1 VSVLFSYGDQVD
13 FTLLDIVKLQTRS
26 NHIDAA
32 ISTASR
38 IVDETEWIAA
48 METIAVGQ
56 LEGGDHTGASHTAKL
71 MTPAI
76 NRNGVLTRI
85 ALTQA
90 HSGNVKG
97 AIATVTHIDAP
108 LRRNAV
114 LLGIAIIR
122 ARHGDLPGALAAADT
137 IEGEISRATASR
149 EIGTWETINTL
160 TPLIDTSSALHG
172 MANDCLN
179 NRGGRLDASY

>member
-1 VSVLFSYGDQVD
+1 LWNCRRDRIIF
-13 FTLLDIVKLQTRS
+13 
-26 NHIDAA
+26 DAA

-38 IVDETEWIAA
+38 IVDETDWIAA
-48 METIAVGQ
+48 MEVIAVGQ
-56 LEGGDHTGASHTAKL
+56 LEGGDHTGALHTAKL

-85 ALTQA
+85 AFTQA

-137 IEGEISRATASR
+137 VEGEISRATAYR
-149 EIGTWETINTL
+149 EIGDL
-160 TPLIDTSSALHG
+160 ADDQYPHSPDRHFLCSAWHG
-172 MANDCLN
+172 EWMPE
-179 NRGGRLDASY
+179 